1 MPVNSDRSVGWT
13 KRSAAV
19 TVLLAMEEHRKRAGL
34 RLVQLREARAWNQ
47 EDLAH
52 ESGLSVKTISR
63 FENGRHDGRRS
74 TLKAL
79 AAALGVDE
87 SDIVGAPP
95 APLGLGERNGSDDQL
110 DRIEQLLVANSER
123 LEALEAGFTAL
134 RAAVVALSADS
145 LQRTREQQ
153 ERAGTDLP
161 APRPADAG

>member
-74 TLKAL
+74 TLRQL
-79 AAALGVDE
+79 AEALGVDE
-87 SDIVGAPP
+87 ADIVGDPP
-95 APLGLGERNGSDDQL
+95 APLGLGDNGSGDQL
-110 DRIEQLLVANSER
+110 DRIERLLVELSGR
-123 LEALEAGFTAL
+123 LAQLEELVATREL
-134 RAAVVALSADS
+134 KDAAQQIETGAP
-145 LQRTREQQ
+145 REQQ
-153 ERAGTDLP
+153 QPGRRAAGS
-161 APRPADAG
+161 DAS

>member
-95 APLGLGERNGSDDQL
+95 APLGLGERNGSGDQL
-110 DRIEQLLVANSER
+110 DRIEQLLVELSGR
-123 LEALEAGFTAL
+123 LAQLEELVATREL
-134 RAAVVALSADS
+134 KDAAQQIETGAP
-145 LQRTREQQ
+145 REQQ
-153 ERAGTDLP
+153 QPGRRAAGS
-161 APRPADAG
+161 DAS